1 MTGRLDSR
9 TDAGARA
16 EEESTATGLVRGVR
30 WLTVST
36 LVLSLLNYVYSLGLT
51 HLLDVGAFAVF
62 AAGQALLLTAG
73 TVSNAAVPWVLAQTL
88 STATGAEDRRRAV
101 WFGLT
106 LNTGLGVLG
115 GALLYGLG
123 LGFAGP
129 RTSLVLAVATFLV
142 FVASSTVGVLQG
154 ARRFGLL
161 GVLKVGDSA
170 LKIAVGLALVAV
182 GTGAAGALGGF
193 AAGSLLLIAAGGWV
207 ARRDLRRPVRGTLRA
222 PHLWRTTAGVG
233 AVQALLSL
241 LVTLDV
247 VLVAYLL
254 PDEAAATYQA
264 SMILSRVP
272 LFLAGAVAATVFP
285 LLSRDPDGLED
296 VVRRAVRSFLLMV
309 VPYAVALACVPAP
322 LLALVFPP
330 EYSRMSVVLPL
341 TAVAGA
347 AIGAVNLVT
356 TVFQARRRYVRSVVA
371 QVAGLAVH
379 AGALTVGAALDGLVG
394 MAVGAVVGTT
404 ASLVALLVAAPARWR
419 RALVPTP
426 DVLAL
431 GAAVVPVFVLLQPW
445 PWAWVPVVGTT
456 GLAAAVVALR
466 GRPPRVRTGRAAT

>member
-88 STATGAEDRRRAV
+88 STAADAGERRRAV

-106 LNTGLGVLG
+106 LNTGLGVLAG
-115 GALLYGLG
+115 GLLYVLG

-129 RTSLVLAVATFLV
+129 ATSLVLAVATFLV

-193 AAGSLLLIAAGGWV
+193 AAGSVLLVAAGAWV
-207 ARRDLRRPVRGTLRA
+207 ARRDLRPTRGTLRA

-272 LFLAGAVAATVFP
+272 LFLAGAVAATAFP
-285 LLSRDPDGLED
+285 LLSRDPDSLDD
-296 VVRRAVRSFLLMV
+296 VVRRAVRSYLLMV

-322 LLALVFPP
+322 LLDLVFPP
-330 EYSRMSVVLPL
+330 EYSRMSLVLPL

-356 TVFQARRRYVRSVVA
+356 TVFQARRRYVRSAVA
-371 QVAGLAVH
+371 QVLGLAVH
-379 AGALTVGAALDGLVG
+379 AVALALGAALGGLVG
-394 MAVGAVVGTT
+394 MAVGAVVGTV
-404 ASLVALLVAAPARWR
+404 ASLVALLVASPTAWR

-426 DVLAL
+426 DVLVL

-445 PWAWVPVVGTT
+445 PWAWVPVVGAT
-456 GLAAAVVALR
+456 GLTAAVVALR
-466 GRPPRVRTGRAAT
+466 GRPPRPRGARVAA